1 MAGLEVVTAP
11 DTLPISLAEAK
22 AFLRIDI
29 SSDDTLITTLIESAK
44 DYAEEYLGRSLIN
57 TTFKLSLDGFIEDQ
71 VPIKEGLY
79 TAPYLSF
86 YKQYIPLARP
96 PLVSVTHIKTFDDD
110 NTESTFASSKYHV
123 DKARNPGRVVLK
135 DGETWPTG
143 LRTANGVEITY
154 VAGYGTAASDIPSAI
169 KVGLREHVT
178 YLYEHRGEVEAN
190 LKNFPLIAKQ
200 LYQPYRVLSFSNNPF
215 SNSGGY

>member
-11 DTLPISLAEAK
+11 DTLPVSLSEAK

-29 SSDDTLITTLIESAK
+29 STDDTLITTLIESAK
-44 DYAEEYLGRSLIN
+44 DYAEEYMGRTLIN
-57 TTFKLSLDGFIEDQ
+57 TTYKLSLDGFIEDQ
-71 VPIKEGLY
+71 VPIKEGIY

-96 PLVSVTHIKTFDDD
+96 PLASVTHIKTFDDD
-110 NTESTFASSKYHV
+110 NTETTFASSKYHV
-123 DKARNPGRVVLK
+123 DKARNPGRIVLK
-135 DGETWPTG
+135 DGETWPTS
-143 LRTANGVEITY
+143 LRTANGIEITY

-169 KVGLREHVT
+169 KVGLREHIT

-215 SNSGGY
+215 SNAGGY